1 MKTFMNQDFL
11 LTNETA
17 RTLYHSYAEQMPVFD
32 YHNHL
37 SAREIY
43 DDIRFSNIT
52 RAWLYGDHYK
62 WRAMRTAGFPEELI
76 TGPCGELS
84 PSESEEQDYRRFCA
98 WAETI
103 EGAIGNPLY
112 HWTHLELQRYFDI
125 TLPLFPGTCKEIW
138 DSCNSRLSSPD
149 FSVRNLLKKQNVK
162 ILCTTNDP
170 CEDLHYHRL
179 LKKEGFS
186 VEVLPTFRPDKAYLI
201 GKEDYPRYLDALAK
215 AWGHPIGCLSDL
227 KEALTSRL
235 DFFIREAGCLLSDHS
250 LEGCIYAPADD
261 EQAQAIFE
269 KRMSGSCLSL
279 EERRCFQGNVLTFLG
294 KQYAARGIAMQLHIG
309 ALRNNAGRM
318 LQCLGP
324 DTGFDSIDDFT
335 YAGEL
340 SALLNSMDCTGE
352 LPKTILYCLNQ
363 RDYEMLAAMCGNFQS
378 APCRGKVQFGTAW
391 WFCDN
396 KRGMEA
402 QLEVLSSL
410 SLLPVSIGMLT
421 DSRSFLSFPRHEYYR
436 RILCNKIGQWVEDGE
451 YPCHIDYLGKTI
463 QNICYNNALQYLKGT
478 NT

>member
-125 TLPLFPGTCKEIW
+125 TLPLSPGTCKEIW

-149 FSVRNLLKKQNVK
+149 FSVRNLLKKHNVK
-162 ILCTTNDP
+162 SLCTTNDP

-215 AWGHPIGCLSDL
+215 TWGHPIGCLSDL

-250 LEGCIYAPADD
+250 LEGCIYAPAAD

-324 DTGFDSIDDFT
+324 DTGFDSIRPPELHGLYRGITQNNPLLPEPARLRNARRHVRQFPVRTLPRESPVRDSLVVLRQQT
-335 YAGEL
+335 RHGSPAGGSFLPEPPAGKHRHAHRL
-340 SALLNSMDCTGE
+340 QKLPL
-352 LPKTILYCLNQ
+352 LPK
-363 RDYEMLAAMCGNFQS
+363 A
-378 APCRGKVQFGTAW
+378 
-391 WFCDN
+391 
-396 KRGMEA
+396 
-402 QLEVLSSL
+402 
-410 SLLPVSIGMLT
+410 
-421 DSRSFLSFPRHEYYR
+421 
-436 RILCNKIGQWVEDGE
+436 RILPEN
-451 YPCHIDYLGKTI
+451 P
-463 QNICYNNALQYLKGT
+463 LQ
-478 NT
+478 

>member
-125 TLPLFPGTCKEIW
+125 TLPLSPGTCKEIW

-162 ILCTTNDP
+162 SLCTTNDP

-201 GKEDYPRYLDALAK
+201 GKED
-215 AWGHPIGCLSDL
+215 
-227 KEALTSRL
+227 
-235 DFFIREAGCLLSDHS
+235 
-250 LEGCIYAPADD
+250 
-261 EQAQAIFE
+261 
-269 KRMSGSCLSL
+269 
-279 EERRCFQGNVLTFLG
+279 
-294 KQYAARGIAMQLHIG
+294 
-309 ALRNNAGRM
+309 
-318 LQCLGP
+318 
-324 DTGFDSIDDFT
+324 
-335 YAGEL
+335 
-340 SALLNSMDCTGE
+340 
-352 LPKTILYCLNQ
+352 
-363 RDYEMLAAMCGNFQS
+363 
-378 APCRGKVQFGTAW
+378 
-391 WFCDN
+391 
-396 KRGMEA
+396 
-402 QLEVLSSL
+402 
-410 SLLPVSIGMLT
+410 
-421 DSRSFLSFPRHEYYR
+421 
-436 RILCNKIGQWVEDGE
+436 
-451 YPCHIDYLGKTI
+451 
-463 QNICYNNALQYLKGT
+463 
-478 NT
+478 